1 MCISKG
7 VGLTES
13 ALDVL
18 MSNTRKR
25 PSATPPARK
34 TAPQARGGW
43 SSALFQYIES
53 PESCGDSVY
62 YYDKEIVVIHD
73 KFPKARIH
81 FLVMPRQKIPDFS
94 HLTTKHLPLL
104 RKMFDR
110 AQAVIAE
117 YVPLSTVVGRRIA
130 NPILLR
136 LLMAPSSITC
146 HTPSH
151 PSSLTLTPFSL
162 SCLFLYLFLSFGFY
176 EFTQC
181 LLCVRYVS
189 DS

>member
-7 VGLTES
+7 GGLTES

-117 YVPLSTVVGRRIA
+117 YAPLSTFVGRRIA

-136 LLMAPSSITC
+136 LHMTL
-146 HTPSH
+146 
-151 PSSLTLTPFSL
+151 SSLATLRHTVPLLPSLHSPSL
-162 SCLFLYLFLSFGFY
+162 SLSLSLSVFQILRTY
-176 EFTQC
+176 SA
-181 LLCVRYVS
+181 LLCVR
-189 DS
+189 